1 MALPFGGG
9 RLPLTPTNPHSV
21 SGPHTL
27 PSTSL
32 TMLPRDL
39 GVDGAP
45 LPVLRVDPLVGFVDL
60 DHMAIAVDHQVESVD
75 HRRLLLLE
83 NTLLLQ
89 PPDLLRRV
97 APERPEHLLGV
108 LAEQGRR

>member
-75 HRRLLLLE
+75 HRRLLSRE
-83 NTLLLQ
+83 RYPVTSSREAWPRNSSR
-89 PPDLLRRV
+89 PPVV
-97 APERPEHLLGV
+97 ASARS
-108 LAEQGRR
+108 AS